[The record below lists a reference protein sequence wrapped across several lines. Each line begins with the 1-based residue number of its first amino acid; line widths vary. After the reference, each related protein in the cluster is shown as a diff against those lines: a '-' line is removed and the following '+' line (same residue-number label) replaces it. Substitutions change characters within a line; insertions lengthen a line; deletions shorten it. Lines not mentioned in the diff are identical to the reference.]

1 MKKDLYE
8 AFEVLDSKTDDLEK
22 KFQDLKGAD
31 ERVDRIVEKRLS
43 ELKMVLYFNLI
54 ISVVLLFFV
63 IGWLA
68 RAFGF

>member
-1 MKKDLYE
+1 MKKDLFE

-22 KFQDLKGAD
+22 KFQDLKNID
-31 ERVDRIVEKRLS
+31 ERVDHAVEKRLG
-43 ELKMVLYFNLI
+43 ELKMILYFNLI
-54 ISVVLLFFV
+54 VSIVLLFFV

>member
-68 RAFGF
+68 RGFGF

>member
-1 MKKDLYE
+1 LKKDLYE

-68 RAFGF
+68 RGFGF